1 MVGILL
7 LNKNKIEGTT
17 STEAAT
23 KVLCMK
29 NISKFALLAPVA
41 VALSACGGGG
51 DGGTTTTNTTF
62 SSFFVQSWSAYQ
74 TAATNLLANSRY
86 SVQVANGSYY
96 SDINGNRVFD
106 AGIDVR
112 LNGDPI
118 RHSGAHFAHAAGLSG
133 SGQLVAIADAGF
145 LTTHE
150 TISDSLNEN
159 QSTNVDSHGTF
170 VASVITG
177 NSGSMIGIAP
187 SADLIIGDTTTYQ
200 SITNVGTAALSKRA
214 VAWNNSWGF
223 SNRYATT
230 SDYNAIF
237 TGTAGQQLIDAFR
250 DYAAYGNVVFALSNT
265 HGETQT
271 DLMGGLPIIVPELQD
286 GWIAVVNAIPTMTN
300 DDVTSVERVSSACL
314 GAAAWCITADGT
326 WSHGAT
332 SVSNTSYDFGTG
344 TSYAAPVVSGALAL
358 LAEAFP
364 ALTPHQLRLRL
375 FATADNTFTGFST
388 DQVVTL
394 ADGYQSAVDNE
405 FGHGFIDIAAAL
417 LPIGTITVNSGN
429 GTTIDARQPLVMS
442 GSAAGA
448 AVREALANVDLLA
461 VDSFA
466 GAFTINASD
475 LVQAAN
481 PNRFFAQ
488 QSASLH
494 GYTTN
499 DRHLSSALFERDPTL
514 QNSFGDLYVATY
526 MPQASGSFDTAG
538 FSVGQRHK
546 TSFGF
551 VDWQAGIGS
560 DNGALLPMWQNE
572 DGQDLASLGLA
583 LTSALSDT
591 SNLQVSAVVAAAPG
605 QGTTSSIFMNSSEI
619 SYTQAQVFDRNDR
632 LKLSLRQPFAITSGT
647 TDLTIATNSGGTSQ
661 LQTFAVDL
669 APAKRELQIALDY
682 EIEIERDTDV
692 MLSFVHA
699 MNRGHLS
706 GQEESG
712 VFFGYRKS
720 F

>member
-17 STEAAT
+17 STGAAT

-237 TGTAGQQLIDAFR
+237 TVTAGQQLIDAFR
-250 DYAAYGNVVFALSNT
+250 DYAAYGNDVFALSNT

-591 SNLQVSAVVAAAPG
+591 SNLQVSAVMAAAPG

>member
-1 MVGILL
+1 MT
-7 LNKNKIEGTT
+7 NF
-17 STEAAT
+17 
-23 KVLCMK
+23 
-29 NISKFALLAPVA
+29 SKFALLAPMA
-41 VALSACGGGG
+41 IALGACGGGDSG
-51 DGGTTTTNTTF
+51 SGTGGGTGGTSTANTIF

-74 TAATNLLANSRY
+74 TAATNLLATSRY
-86 SVQVANGSYY
+86 ANQVANGSYY

-133 SGQLVAIADAGF
+133 TGQLVAIADSGF

-150 TISDSLNEN
+150 AISDSLNEN
-159 QSTNVDSHGTF
+159 QSANVDTHGTF

-187 SADLIIGDTTTYQ
+187 SANLIIGDTSTYQ

-223 SNRYATT
+223 NNRYATT

-237 TGTAGQQLIDAFR
+237 TGAAGQQLIDAFQ

-271 DLMGGLPIIVPELQD
+271 DLMGGLPILVPALQD

-332 SVSNTSYDFGTG
+332 SVSNTDYDFGTG

-375 FATADNTFTGFST
+375 FATADNSFTGFTT

-394 ADGYQSAVDNE
+394 ADGYQSAVSNE
-405 FGHGFIDIAAAL
+405 YGHGFLDIAAAL
-417 LPIGTITVNSGN
+417 LPIGTITVNSAN
-429 GTTIDARQPLVMS
+429 GTAIDARQPLVMS
-442 GSAAGA
+442 GTAAGA
-448 AVREALANVDLLA
+448 AVRDALVNVDLLA

-466 GAFTINASD
+466 GAFTIDASD
-475 LVQAAN
+475 LVQATK
-481 PNRFFAQ
+481 PNQFFTE

-499 DRHLSSALFERDPTL
+499 DRHLSTALFDRDPTL
-514 QNSFGDLYVATY
+514 QNSFGDLYVAAY
-526 MPQASGSFDTAG
+526 MPNTSGAFETAG
-538 FSVGQRHK
+538 FSVGQRHT
-546 TSFGF
+546 TSFGHI
-551 VDWQAGIGS
+551 DWQAGIGS
-560 DNGALLPMWQNE
+560 DNGALLPMWQNQ

-583 LTSALSDT
+583 MTSALSEN
-591 SNLQVSAVVAAAPG
+591 SALQVSAVMATSAG
-605 QGTTSSIFMNSSEI
+605 RGNTSSIFMNSSEVT
-619 SYTQAQVFDRNDR
+619 YTQAQVFDRKDR
-632 LKLSLRQPFAITSGT
+632 LKLSLRQPFAITSGST
-647 TDLTIATNSGGTSQ
+647 NLTLATNSGGTYQ

-669 APAKRELQIALDY
+669 SPAKREMQIALDY
-682 EIEIERDTDV
+682 EIEVQRDTDV
-692 MLSFVHA
+692 MLSLVHA
-699 MNRGHLS
+699 MNRGHQA
-706 GQEESG
+706 GKEESG